1 MSPKMEPASNAMTL
15 SFRDKGLEAD
25 FRNDYYEKRVPQ
37 LRLDLILGTL
47 LYILFGIHDY
57 WVIPDIKE
65 FAWLIR
71 YGIVCPVLIGVL
83 IFSHSG
89 YFRKIMEVSTFIAGF
104 AAGGAVVLMIVKA
117 APPGNH
123 MSYAALLVI
132 LLFYFRL
139 RFVTASALTW
149 SIFILTLAVAV
160 WDTKIPSN
168 VLYSNIFIMFTF
180 SCTGLFMC
188 YTLEQ
193 NIRSSFLLRRTIQ
206 ERNSMIAE
214 TNLEFEKEIEERRQA
229 EIALLEQMEFLRTL
243 LDTIPN
249 PIFYTD
255 VHGRYAGCNRAYEV
269 FFGQSKEEL
278 TGSSAL
284 DLYIAD
290 SVHGADDGESPGNGC
305 QGVRTG
311 EALLRHADGTDH
323 IVLFSRAMYADIE
336 GNPAGM
342 VGVVLDISALKKA
355 EAEKLRLETQIFQSQ
370 KIEALGQLAGGIAHE
385 FNNILTAILGY
396 SHILRKKMND
406 SDPLLFFVD
415 NTITSGERAAGLV
428 RDILAFGRKQKID
441 PVLVD
446 LREVVNKS
454 VSLLK
459 MMIGEDIDL
468 AVSLCDEPLWVMAD
482 GNLVSQILMNLA
494 ANAKDAM
501 PQGGLVS
508 ISTSVTRVE
517 QELRHVHGT
526 AQPGSYGMI
535 AFSDTG
541 IGMDAKTRERI
552 FEPFFTTK
560 EVGKGTGLGLSI
572 VYGIIRQH
580 NGCIDMETEFTKGT
594 TFRIY
599 LPVAAKALLNRDAN
613 MPVQSSGTQTKR
625 LAIVAARQPDPEVC
639 PYPSGTETVLVAE
652 DNDTVRILTKNLLQ
666 ENGYTVIEASHGND
680 AIQKFMEHADRIRL
694 LLLDVIM
701 PKKNGW
707 EVYDTIRKIRPD
719 VQVIFM
725 SGYAADVFAK
735 KIIPEEEMNILQKPV
750 SPGTLLRALR
760 TELDR
765 QPLKNGKGLPAA
777 GIEGEQTS
785 AQQTSILEQQPATE

>member
-1 MSPKMEPASNAMTL
+1 MSPKMEFTFNIATL
-15 SFRDKGLEAD
+15 SFKDKNLEAA
-25 FRNDYYEKRVPQ
+25 FRDDYFEKRVPH
-37 LRLDLILGTL
+37 LRLDLILGIL
-47 LYILFGIHDY
+47 LYTLFGIHDY
-57 WVIPDIKE
+57 WAIPDVKE

-71 YGIVCPVLIGVL
+71 YGIACPVLVGVL
-83 IFSHSG
+83 IFSYSRH
-89 YFRKIMEVSTFIAGF
+89 FRKIMELATFIAGF
-104 AAGGAVVLMIVKA
+104 AAGGAVILMIAKA

-123 MSYAALLVI
+123 ISHASLLII

-149 SIFILTLAVAV
+149 SIFILSLAVAIY
-160 WDTKIPSN
+160 DAKTPPNI
-168 VLYSNIFIMFTF
+168 LYSNIFIMLTF
-180 SCTGLFMC
+180 SGTGLFMC

-206 ERNSMIAE
+206 ERNSIIAK
-214 TNLEFEKEIEERRQA
+214 TNREFEKEIEERRQA
-229 EIALLEQMEFLRTL
+229 EIALHEQMEFLRTL

-255 VHGRYAGCNRAYEV
+255 VNGRYAGCNRAYEV
-269 FFGQSKEEL
+269 FFGQPKEEL

-290 SVHGADDGESPGNGC
+290 SVHGSDESASLENGC
-305 QGVRTG
+305 QGIRTG

-323 IVLFSRAMYADIE
+323 NVIFSRAMYVDIA
-336 GNPAGM
+336 GSPAGM
-342 VGVVLDISALKKA
+342 VGVVLDISDLKRA
-355 EAEKLRLETQIFQSQ
+355 EEEKLRLESQIFQSQ

-415 NTITSGERAAGLV
+415 NTIASGERAAGLI

-446 LREVVNKS
+446 LNEVVKKT

-468 AVSLCDEPLWVMAD
+468 AVSFCNEPILAMAD
-482 GNLVSQILMNLA
+482 SNLIGQILMNLA

-501 PQGGLVS
+501 PRGGRVS

-517 QELRHVHGT
+517 HELRHVHGT
-526 AQPGSYGMI
+526 AQPGCYGMI
-535 AFSDTG
+535 TFNDTG

-580 NGCIDMETEFTKGT
+580 NGCIDIETEFTKGT

-599 LPVAAKALLNRDAN
+599 LPTAAGELSNQETTMPAL
-613 MPVQSSGTQTKR
+613 SSETPAKR
-625 LAIVAARQPDPEVC
+625 LTLAAARQPDPAPC
-639 PYPSGTETVLVAE
+639 PYPSGSETVLVAE
-652 DNDTVRILTKNLLQ
+652 DNDTVRTLTKNLLQ
-666 ENGYTVIEASHGND
+666 ENGYTVIEAIHGD
-680 AIQKFMEHADRIRL
+680 VAIQRFMEHADEIRL

-707 EVYDTIRKIRPD
+707 EVYDTIRKVRPN

-750 SPGTLLRALR
+750 APGTLLRALR
-760 TELDR
+760 SELDR
-765 QPLKNGKGLPAA
+765 LPPTA
-777 GIEGEQTS
+777 GTKLPT
-785 AQQTSILEQQPATE
+785 A

>member
-1 MSPKMEPASNAMTL
+1 MSQKMEFTYNIATL
-15 SFRDKGLEAD
+15 SFKDKQLEAA
-25 FRNDYYEKRVPQ
+25 FRNDYFEKRVPH
-37 LRLDLILGTL
+37 LRLDLKLGIL
-47 LYILFGIHDY
+47 LYVLFGIHDY
-57 WVIPDIKE
+57 WAIPDIKE

-71 YGIVCPVLIGVL
+71 YGIACPVLAGVL
-83 IFSHSG
+83 IFSYYG
-89 YFRKIMEVSTFIAGF
+89 YFRKTMELATFIAGF
-104 AAGGAVVLMIVKA
+104 AAGGAVVLMIARA
-117 APPGNH
+117 APPGNYI
-123 MSYAALLVI
+123 SYAALLII

-149 SIFILTLAVAV
+149 SIFILSVAVAAC
-160 WDTKIPSN
+160 DTQTPPNI
-168 VLYSNIFIMFTF
+168 LYSNIFIMFAF

-193 NIRSSFLLRRTIQ
+193 NIRSSFLLRQTIQ
-206 ERNSMIAE
+206 EKNSMIVE
-214 TNLEFEKEIEERRQA
+214 TNREFAKEIEERKQA

-255 VHGRYAGCNRAYEV
+255 VNGRYAGCNRAYEV
-269 FFGQSKEEL
+269 FFGQPKEEL

-290 SVHGADDGESPGNGC
+290 SVHSAEEGKSPEKGC
-305 QGVRTG
+305 HGIRTG

-323 IVLFSRAMYADIE
+323 NVLFSRAVYVDIE

-342 VGVVLDISALKKA
+342 VGVVLDISDLKKA
-355 EAEKLRLETQIFQSQ
+355 EDEKLRLETQIFQSQ

-406 SDPLLFFVD
+406 GDPLLFFVD
-415 NTITSGERAAGLV
+415 NTIASGERAAGLI

-441 PVLVD
+441 PVLLD
-446 LREVVNKS
+446 LNEVVKKS

-468 AVSLCDEPLWVMAD
+468 AVSLCNKPIRVMAD
-482 GNLVSQILMNLA
+482 GNLISQILMNLA

-501 PQGGLVS
+501 PRGGPVS
-508 ISTSVTRVE
+508 ISTSETRVE
-517 QELRHVHGT
+517 HELRHVHGT

-535 AFSDTG
+535 TFSDTG

-580 NGCIDMETEFTKGT
+580 NGFIDMETEFTKGT

-599 LPVAAKALLNRDAN
+599 LPAATEELIIQHATSTE
-613 MPVQSSGTQTKR
+613 QSSATQANR
-625 LAIVAARQPDPEVC
+625 LTLAADRQPAPEMC

-666 ENGYTVIEASHGND
+666 ENGYTVIEANHGDD
-680 AIQKFMEHADRIRL
+680 AIQRFMEHADTIRL

-750 SPGTLLRALR
+750 APGTLLRALR
-760 TELDR
+760 TKLDR
-765 QPLKNGKGLPAA
+765 QSLEKGTKLPAA
-777 GIEGEQTS
+777 PIAEKHR
-785 AQQTSILEQQPATE
+785 QQLANAALPGR